1 MEAFN
6 RYLRQF
12 PHYTPNV
19 FEQIKP
25 HLIEKELEVGAYF
38 LEQGRVCRSIA
49 FIENGLLRLH
59 YSTDNKEVTN
69 CFCKENSI
77 TCSYSS
83 LITGSES
90 DIGIQAIEP
99 SRLWVIPYISLQ
111 KLYEKDL
118 FWQQLGRLAA
128 ENEYITKECHHRFLT
143 DLSAT
148 ERYKEV
154 LKNESDLL
162 QRVPLNY
169 LASYLQVA
177 PETLSRIRKKISV
190 N

>member
-6 RYLRQF
+6 KYLRQF

-19 FEQIKP
+19 YDQVKP
-25 HLIEKELEVGAYF
+25 YLIEKQLDTGEYF
-38 LEQGRVCRSIA
+38 LAQGRVCRSIA
-49 FIENGLLRLH
+49 FIEKGLLRLH
-59 YSTDNKEVTN
+59 YSTGNKEVTN
-69 CFCKENSI
+69 CFCRENTL

-90 DIGIQAIEP
+90 DIAIQAIEP
-99 SRLWVIPYISLQ
+99 SHLWVIPYISLQ

-128 ENEYITKECHHRFLT
+128 ESEYITTECHHRFLR

-148 ERYKEV
+148 ERYKHILE
-154 LKNESDLL
+154 NESDLL
-162 QRVPLNY
+162 QRVSLNY

-177 PETLSRIRKKISV
+177 PETLSRIRRKK